1 MDNAVYNRNGYI
13 VIKEKVTPVRKI
25 LVCGYNN
32 SQECGQVYAWL
43 LLDLQATP
51 EADKSARVTLGT
63 LLTKLNNS
71 LKVNEIV

>member
-1 MDNAVYNRNGYI
+1 MIGADKQHNKKINLDPNFAGAPFAP
-13 VIKEKVTPVRKI
+13 VIYT
-25 LVCGYNN
+25 L
-32 SQECGQVYAWL
+32 ECGQVYAWL